1 MAFINTLNFN
11 TYDGQA
17 TSGTGFLQPTAFKF
31 QLDQVAGVVYNC
43 QTANIPAINYGFAT
57 VATPNLDYAIPGD
70 KANFGELQITFLI
83 SEDFSN
89 YKSLYDLIRK
99 QSKFYSSD
107 EYLAYTRANEKEKY
121 LIPQGGVPGGEKGSN
136 IQALL
141 TDATLSILGSN
152 NAVKAQIFFRDCFP
166 TGLEGLVFDT
176 TNTTLDYLVGTASF
190 KFKYYDIE
198 RI

>member
-1 MAFINTLNFN
+1 MAFTNTIGLN

-17 TSGTGFLQPTAFKF
+17 TTGTGFIQPTAFKF
-31 QLDQVAGVVYNC
+31 QLDQISGVVYNC

-57 VATPNLDYAIPGD
+57 VVTPNLDYAIPGD

-89 YKSLYDLIRK
+89 YKSLYDLIRN
-99 QSKFYSSD
+99 QSKFYSSE
-107 EYLAYTRANEKEKY
+107 EYYTFTRANEKAKY
-121 LIPQGGVPGGEKGSN
+121 LQGVGGMPDGETGSN
-136 IQALL
+136 IQSLL

-152 NAVKAQIFFRDCFP
+152 NMVRAQIFFRDCFP

-198 RI
+198 II